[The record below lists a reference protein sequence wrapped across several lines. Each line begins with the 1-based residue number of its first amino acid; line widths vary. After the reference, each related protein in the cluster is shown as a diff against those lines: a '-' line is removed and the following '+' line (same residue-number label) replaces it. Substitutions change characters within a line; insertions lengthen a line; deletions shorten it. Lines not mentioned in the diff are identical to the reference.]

1 MKIESSTWVPN
12 LGKNISSSEF
22 EWIVQAQA
30 LCDFVGKGIRVK
42 LSRNFSSI
50 SPAPDVSPNKSC
62 PKMTKSQGSA
72 FGFFVGQIKVVSN
85 EQKSTQ
91 DPSKHQREAYWTLSQ
106 STNVDWAHS
115 RRVWR
120 NSRKFQIPGKSQ
132 KSMHMPYEEN
142 LTNKKYLQMNR
153 KQLKPIP
160 NIKEKHFKHF
170 SNWQMLSGV
179 IPGASD
185 PVWGNPDF
193 GQF

>member
-12 LGKNISSSEF
+12 LGKNISSSDF

-106 STNVDWAHS
+106 STNVDWGHS
-115 RRVWR
+115 RRFWR
-120 NSRKFQIPGKSQ
+120 NSRKSQIPGKSQ

-142 LTNKKYLQMNR
+142 LTNKKYLQMNK

-170 SNWQMLSGV
+170 SNWQMLSGL
-179 IPGASD
+179 IPEA
-185 PVWGNPDF
+185 PAPLWGKPDF